1 MTQYWCTLINTEFKF
16 KYENGFGENKQMKV
30 AQLVFVT
37 KYVYL
42 PKIKLKNFI
51 TDKFHHKLHCYT
63 DKKMSFQDQYYL
75 LL

>member
-1 MTQYWCTLINTEFKF
+1 MTHYWCTLINTEFKF
-16 KYENGFGENKQMKV
+16 KYENGFGENQQMKV

-42 PKIKLKNFI
+42 PKIKLKIFI
-51 TDKFHHKLHCYT
+51 TDNKLHCYT